1 MKFKSLLYIGVA
13 GVLSLSSCNDY
24 LDKLPDNRIDP
35 STPEQLQLILV
46 GGYTDSNYGAMCEM
60 SSDNVVDNH
69 APDAK
74 GINYPTTATYEPM
87 DDQFFAWQDANMS
100 SMQDSPT
107 AVWQGCY
114 KAIAAANHVLEKVA
128 EFRAEGLFATGEDAQ
143 RLDAAE
149 GEALLIRA
157 YHHFILVNLFSM
169 QYRGAESMN
178 DQGIPYVTIPEK
190 VVQVDYQRDPVGVV
204 YQKIEE
210 DLQNGLKKLNDQ
222 FYAVQKYHFNTS
234 AANAFAARFYLFK
247 REYDKAE
254 EYANKV
260 LGVDPSS
267 LLRRNSY
274 WLKNFTSL
282 DADAATY
289 YSSTADNNLLLLPT
303 NSVIFRRICLSG
315 VGTRYAYN
323 REAATTTIYGSGP
336 TWKNYL
342 PTMASHLYVNG
353 KQDYGLWPSWSME
366 QFQYIDKVAGIG
378 YVKTIRNE
386 FTMEETLLVR
396 AEARIYLNRLD
407 EAAADLEIWSQ
418 SHATALEAMP
428 VLTPALIESYY
439 DPNVEIEDTKSD
451 PRPYIL
457 QNLNIDTWF
466 PTEKYKV
473 TPEKL
478 PYLWCVLHFRKIETI
493 FTGYRWFDI
502 KRYGIEIEHKI
513 GTTVHKLPMN
523 DLRRAFQVPTEA
535 LSAGM
540 EPTLRTETKLPVGS
554 FTKATLEVNK

>member
-13 GVLSLSSCNDY
+13 GMLSLSSCNDY

-35 STPEQLQLILV
+35 STPEQLQLILTS
-46 GGYTDSNYGAMCEM
+46 GYVDANYGAMCEM

-74 GINYPTTATYEPM
+74 GISYPTTATLEPM

-114 KAIAAANHVLEKVA
+114 SAIAAANHVLEKVN
-128 EFRAEGLFATGEDAQ
+128 EFRAEGLFTTGEEAE

-149 GEALLIRA
+149 GEALMIRA
-157 YHHFILVNLFSM
+157 YHHFVLVNLFAM

-178 DQGIPYVTIPEK
+178 DQGIPYVTVPEK
-190 VVQVDYQRDPVGVV
+190 VVQVDYQREPVGVV

-247 REYDKAE
+247 REYDKVE

-260 LGVDPSS
+260 LGENPAS
-267 LLRRNSY
+267 LLRRDSY
-274 WLKNFTSL
+274 WLQNFTSL
-282 DADAATY
+282 DADAAAY
-289 YSSTADNNLLLLPT
+289 YSSMADNNLLLLPT
-303 NSVIFRRICLSG
+303 NSVLFRRVCLSS

-323 REAATTTIYGSGP
+323 REAATTTLYGDGP
-336 TWKNYL
+336 TWTGYL
-342 PTMASHLYVNG
+342 PTMGSHLYVNG

-366 QFQYIDKVAGIG
+366 QFQYTDKVAGIG

-386 FTMEETLLVR
+386 FTIEETLLER
-396 AEARIYLNRLD
+396 AEARIFLNRID
-407 EAAADLEIWSQ
+407 EAVNDLELWSQ
-418 SHATALEAMP
+418 SHAGALEAMP
-428 VLTPALIESYY
+428 VLTKDIIEKYY
-439 DPNVEIEDTKSD
+439 NRDEATDGKSD
-451 PRPYIL
+451 PRKYIL
-457 QNLNIDTWF
+457 QDLNIDTWF
-466 PTEKYKV
+466 PTTAYHV
-473 TPEKL
+473 TPENL

-502 KRYGIEIEHKI
+502 KRFGIEIEHKI
-513 GTTVHKLPMN
+513 GTTVHKLPLN

-540 EPTLRTETKLPVGS
+540 EPTLRATTKLPVSS
-554 FTKATLEVNK
+554 FTKASLSK

>member
-1 MKFKSLLYIGVA
+1 M
-13 GVLSLSSCNDY
+13 LSLSSCNDY

-46 GGYTDSNYGAMCEM
+46 AGYTDSNYGAMCEM
-60 SSDNVVDNH
+60 SSDNLVDNH

-74 GINYPTTATYEPM
+74 GINYPTTASYEPM

-114 KAIAAANHVLEKVA
+114 SAIAAANHVLEKVN
-128 EFRAEGLFATGEDAQ
+128 EFRSEGLFTTGEEAE

-149 GEALLIRA
+149 GEALIIRA
-157 YHHFILVNLFSM
+157 YHHFLLVNLFSM

-178 DQGIPYVTIPEK
+178 DQGIPYVTVPEK
-190 VVQVDYQRDPVGVV
+190 VVQVDYQREPVGVV

-210 DLQNGLKKLNDQ
+210 DLLNGLEKLNDQ
-222 FYAVQKYHFNTS
+222 FYSVQKYHFNTS

-254 EYANKV
+254 MYANKV
-260 LGVDPSS
+260 LGENPAS
-267 LLRRNSY
+267 LLRRDSY
-274 WLKNFTSL
+274 WLQNFTSL
-282 DADAATY
+282 DADAAAY
-289 YSSTADNNLLLLPT
+289 YSSMADNNLLLLPT
-303 NSVIFRRICLSG
+303 NSVIFRRICFVG

-323 REAATTTIYGSGP
+323 REAATTTLYGDGP
-336 TWKNYL
+336 TWTGYL
-342 PTMASHLYVNG
+342 PTMGSHLYVNG
-353 KQDYGLWPSWSME
+353 KQDYGLWPSWAFE

-378 YVKTIRNE
+378 YIKCIRNE

-396 AEARIYLNRLD
+396 AEARIFLNRLE

-418 SHATALEAMP
+418 SHATALEPMP
-428 VLTPALIESYY
+428 VLTTSLIESYY
-439 DPNVEIEDTKSD
+439 DRNVEIEDTKSD

-457 QNLNIDTWF
+457 QDLNIDTWF

-473 TPEKL
+473 TPENL
-478 PYLWCVLHFRKIETI
+478 PYLWCVLHFRKIETVY
-493 FTGYRWFDI
+493 TGFRWFDI
-502 KRYGIEIEHKI
+502 KRFGIEIEHKI
-513 GTTVHKLPMN
+513 GTTVLKLPLN
-523 DLRRAFQVPTEA
+523 DLRRAFQVPSEA
-535 LSAGM
+535 ISAGM
-540 EPTLRTETKLPVGS
+540 EPTLRVSTKLPQSS
-554 FTKATLEVNK
+554 FTKATLEANK

>member
-13 GVLSLSSCNDY
+13 GMLSLSSCNDY

-46 GGYTDSNYGAMCEM
+46 AGYTESNYGAMCEM
-60 SSDNVVDNH
+60 SSDNLVDNH

-74 GINYPTTATYEPM
+74 GINYPTTASYEPM

-114 KAIAAANHVLEKVA
+114 SAIAAANHVLEKVN
-128 EFRAEGLFATGEDAQ
+128 EFRSEGLFTTGEEAE

-149 GEALLIRA
+149 GEALIIRA
-157 YHHFILVNLFSM
+157 YHHFLLVNLFSM

-178 DQGIPYVTIPEK
+178 DQGIPYVTVPEK
-190 VVQVDYQRDPVGVV
+190 VVQVDYQREPVGVV

-210 DLQNGLKKLNDQ
+210 DLLNGLEKLNDQ
-222 FYAVQKYHFNTS
+222 FYSVQKYHFNTS

-254 EYANKV
+254 MYANKV
-260 LGVDPSS
+260 LGENPES

-274 WLKNFTSL
+274 WLQNFTSL
-282 DADAATY
+282 DADAAAY
-289 YSSTADNNLLLLPT
+289 YSSMADNNLLLLPT
-303 NSVIFRRICLSG
+303 NSVIFRRICFGG

-323 REAATTTIYGSGP
+323 REAATTTLYGDGP
-336 TWKNYL
+336 TWTGYL
-342 PTMASHLYVNG
+342 PTMGSHLYVNG
-353 KQDYGLWPSWSME
+353 KQDYGLWPSWAFE

-378 YVKTIRNE
+378 YIKCIRNE

-396 AEARIYLNRLD
+396 AEARIFLNRLE

-418 SHATALEAMP
+418 SHATALEPMP
-428 VLTPALIESYY
+428 VLTTSLIESYY
-439 DPNVEIEDTKSD
+439 DRNVEIEDTKSD

-457 QNLNIDTWF
+457 QDLNIDTWF

-473 TPEKL
+473 TPENL
-478 PYLWCVLHFRKIETI
+478 PYLWCVLHFRKIETVY
-493 FTGYRWFDI
+493 TGFRWFDI
-502 KRYGIEIEHKI
+502 KRFGIEIEHKI
-513 GTTVHKLPMN
+513 GTTVHKLPLN
-523 DLRRAFQVPTEA
+523 DLRRAFQVPSEA
-535 LSAGM
+535 ISAGM
-540 EPTLRTETKLPVGS
+540 EPTLRVSTKLPQSS
-554 FTKATLEVNK
+554 FTKATLEANK